1 MAIHGS
7 RAHDEDG
14 DAEPIRYRRSRF
26 ATRLPRGRRYSAGHL
41 WVGSDGD
48 DLWRVG
54 FTRFATRM
62 LGEPVEVDFEV
73 EVGEPIELGREVG
86 WIEGFKA
93 VTDIY
98 TPLPGRF
105 AGPNPLLDERL
116 EIVAKDPHGDGW
128 LFRVEGKPGEDLVDA
143 PGYASILDETIDRMT
158 GRDA

>member
-1 MAIHGS
+1 MA
-7 RAHDEDG
+7 RNTDVL
-14 DAEPIRYRRSRF
+14 RYRRSRF
-26 ATRLPRGRRYSAGHL
+26 ATRLPRGRRYSRGHL
-41 WVGSDGD
+41 WMGRRED

-54 FTRFATRM
+54 FTQFATRM

-73 EVGEPIELGREVG
+73 AEGEPIDLGQEIG

-105 AGPNPLLDERL
+105 AGPNPLLHERV
-116 EIVAKDPHGDGW
+116 EVVSQDPYGDGW
-128 LFRVEGKPGEDLVDA
+128 LFLVEGEPGDDVVDA
-143 PGYASILDETIDRMT
+143 PGYASVLDETIDRMT